1 MGRAAR
7 ATRARPTL
15 VETRLGRYSFL
26 SSWCSDD
33 LRPARPR
40 ASAKAPYTVNSISC
54 LSLVYG
60 TGTRLAQLRADA
72 RYISKEHLLI

>member
-1 MGRAAR
+1 MAE
-7 ATRARPTL
+7 
-15 VETRLGRYSFL
+15 ETTFAYHAVMETQLGRYSFL

-54 LSLVYG
+54 LSFVYG
-60 TGTRLAQLRADA
+60 TGTGLAQLRADA